1 MLGGFPACRLSLTS
15 ILTFKIGGLK
25 IARPSM
31 RESTAL
37 GSALLAAHA
46 LGLFG
51 WDVNNPDTLSEVNTT
66 EVQIFE
72 PQIGEEERRRMIKGW
87 EKAVKRSMAW
97 YTAEQED
104 EAEEKYEKESGT
116 SRL

>member
-1 MLGGFPACRLSLTS
+1 MSFVADITLIP
-15 ILTFKIGGLK
+15 KIGGLK

-37 GSALLAAHA
+37 GSAMLAAHA

-51 WDVNNPDTLSEVNTT
+51 WDVNNPDTLSEVNTAQ
-66 EVQIFE
+66 VQIFE
-72 PQIGEEERRRMIKGW
+72 PQMGEEERQRMIKGW
-87 EKAVKRSMAW
+87 KKAVNRSMSW
-97 YTAEQED
+97 HTADEED

-116 SRL
+116 RRL